1 MIGEPIHYCPRCGS
15 TLIAELHSGKM
26 RPSCPSCGWVYFPD
40 PKVAAA
46 VLISEGDRILLVQ
59 RMYDPQKGKW
69 TLPSGF
75 IDAGEDPRQ
84 AAVREC
90 LEETGLHIVD
100 VELVDVI
107 FSQENPRGAS
117 ILIVY
122 RAKIES
128 GTLKS
133 GDDANQA
140 AFFNIHQL
148 PPLAF
153 TSTYKIIG
161 SLNK

>member
-1 MIGEPIHYCPRCGS
+1 MFCPRCGS
-15 TLIAELHSGKM
+15 NLIEELHSGRM
-26 RPSCPSCGWVYFPD
+26 RPTCPSCEWVYFPD

-46 VLISEGDRILLVQ
+46 VIISDKDSILLVQ

-75 IDAGEDPRQ
+75 IDAGEDPKH

-100 VELVDVI
+100 VQLVDVM
-107 FSQENPRGAS
+107 FSQEHPRGAS

-122 RAKIES
+122 RAKVES

-133 GDDANQA
+133 GDDALQA
-140 AFFNIHQL
+140 AFFNIRQL

-153 TSTYKIIG
+153 TSTYRIIE
-161 SLNK
+161 SFYK